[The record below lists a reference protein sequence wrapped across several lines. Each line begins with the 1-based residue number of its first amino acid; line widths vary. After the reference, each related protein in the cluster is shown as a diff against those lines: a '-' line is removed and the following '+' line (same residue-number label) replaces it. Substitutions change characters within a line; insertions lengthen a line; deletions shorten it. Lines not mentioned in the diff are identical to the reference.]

1 MFRRSAQWAAP
12 QGSRPGLSGLVWSQ
26 WLLRAPQWVFAVCF
40 LEAALGCGQSHSGF
54 DEMDVMQRSAGGSSR
69 WRLCSVGAL
78 GASCLGAAAG
88 GLAAS

>member
-1 MFRRSAQWAAP
+1 MFRRSAQWA
-12 QGSRPGLSGLVWSQ
+12 RTSGIPSCLVWSQ

-54 DEMDVMQRSAGGSSR
+54 DGMDAMQRGGDSR

-78 GASCLGAAAG
+78 GASWLGAAAG

>member
-1 MFRRSAQWAAP
+1 MGRTS
-12 QGSRPGLSGLVWSQ
+12 GILSCLVWSQ
-26 WLLRAPQWVFAVCF
+26 WLLRAPQWVFAVCS

-54 DEMDVMQRSAGGSSR
+54 DEMDVMQRWKRGGSSR

-88 GLAAS
+88 GLAVS